1 MKSVVDMKIQA
12 ATFGKIWMHRAGDG
26 KLVLLDE
33 CLMPSMKGNQEL
45 YRNMA
50 AVQELIQSNTKH

>member
-1 MKSVVDMKIQA
+1 MKSAVDMKIQA

-26 KLVLLDE
+26 KLVLVDE
-33 CLMPSMKGNQEL
+33 DLMPSIKANQEL

-50 AVQELIQSNTKH
+50 VVQELMQSNTKH